1 MYLFRKERN
10 MRTKDLLTIWGAP
23 EPPRLT
29 PKQISIRVPILVSAK
44 ISALMDLYPKRTK
57 TDIIGDLLISAV
69 EMLEKELPMTMNSDE
84 HASRPGDSEVQYG
97 YFGMRKNY
105 FELAKKHLRKMEK
118 EAHIKEPMEFSYPD
132 LYPESDFK
140 WK

>member
-1 MYLFRKERN
+1 

-29 PKQISIRVPILVSAK
+29 PKQVSIRVPILVSAK
-44 ISALMDLYPKRTK
+44 ISALMDLFPRKTK
-57 TDIIGDLLISAV
+57 TDIIGDLLISA
-69 EMLEKELPMTMNSDE
+69 LEKLEEEIPMIMNVDE
-84 HASRPGDSEVQYG
+84 HESWPGESEVHVG
-97 YFGMRKNY
+97 YSGMRKNY
-105 FELAKKHLRKMEK
+105 FKLAEKYLRKMEK
-118 EAHIKEPMEFSYPD
+118 EAHIKEPLEFSYPD